1 MKRVILPGISIIVKG
16 LLPKMYAV
24 VFCKICYFHKLRQL
38 KNLCCLDTNDNRRY
52 CEKKNYRKTHFMN
65 IKTKIVDHSLDYRKI
80 LYNQRFFQLNKSDF
94 TLGKKW
100 ASTRYYNGHGK
111 RNSVNLHYICI
122 NKVQKITH

>member
-38 KNLCCLDTNDNRRY
+38 KNLCYLDTNDNRRY
-52 CEKKNYRKTHFMN
+52 REKKNYRKTHFMN

-80 LYNQRFFQLNKSDF
+80 LYNQRFFQLNKPDF
-94 TLGKKW
+94 TLGIKM
-100 ASTRYYNGHGK
+100 SQY
-111 RNSVNLHYICI
+111 
-122 NKVQKITH
+122 KVL